1 MTLVERLDRLDAY
14 RQIRQ
19 LGARYGREL
28 DTRDMDALLSL
39 YVPEIR
45 DRLREAMVEPLR
57 RVRITVLHVGTHVI
71 DFQDEDNATGSVY
84 CHAEIQNTPE
94 NWISQAIHYG
104 DRYVRRDGRWYFARA
119 RRHELFYGADHGVRP
134 NGLPMTPGPAPCRCA
149 GRVGRSSGG
158 AGPSPRR
165 GPGSDRE
172 LPVAPRSPGRTIRH
186 DRW

>member
-84 CHAEIQNTPE
+84 CHAE
-94 NWISQAIHYG
+94 G
-104 DRYVRRDGRWYFARA
+104 
-119 RRHELFYGADHGVRP
+119 
-134 NGLPMTPGPAPCRCA
+134 
-149 GRVGRSSGG
+149 
-158 AGPSPRR
+158 
-165 GPGSDRE
+165 
-172 LPVAPRSPGRTIRH
+172 
-186 DRW
+186 